1 MEIKGQARKHDKDER
16 TWQNKQ
22 EMTSI
27 DGLKDKMD
35 KENEGHGIDKGM
47 EYNGKCGKDDNI
59 DLRRT

>member
-1 MEIKGQARKHDKDER
+1 M
-16 TWQNKQ
+16 N
-22 EMTSI
+22 SI